1 MRISLRHH
9 WTLSNHN
16 IQLKDQD
23 WLFEH
28 DTEVKK
34 LLATNKLYLANILFI
49 FQKREGQLRQ
59 KLHQD
64 MLLKLVISI
73 YDKLY
78 MITGSLPKL

>member
-49 FQKREGQLRQ
+49 FQKRGTVKTKTTSGHAAQA
-59 KLHQD
+59 
-64 MLLKLVISI
+64 SYI
-73 YDKLY
+73 Y
-78 MITGSLPKL
+78 I

>member
-1 MRISLRHH
+1 MRISLRHY

-49 FQKREGQLRQ
+49 FQKRRTVKTKITLGHAAQA
-59 KLHQD
+59 
-64 MLLKLVISI
+64 SYI
-73 YDKLY
+73 Y
-78 MITGSLPKL
+78 I